1 MWPMAGRGSMVLN
14 DQLPEFDMKGTKVDL
29 LPEDIRALLHR
40 LIDSKR
46 YTSQDIADMVNTE
59 LANYAGNS
67 DVEQISKN
75 LVWREAKKMEEVA
88 NDMRRCQDYATAM
101 ADKLDLSSLGE
112 QGMLLQSMLMSAMF
126 KTTAHAM
133 SKATDDAPVD
143 IETLGDLVLSIQRLQ
158 RTANSSAVLK
168 KQLKEE
174 LLAEQK
180 AKLDTLGS
188 KGGVTAETQAAIRE
202 ALGIV

>member
-1 MWPMAGRGSMVLN
+1 
-14 DQLPEFDMKGTKVDL
+14 MKGTKVDL

-46 YTSQDIADMVNTE
+46 YTSQEIADMVNAE
-59 LANYAGNS
+59 LADYDGNS

-133 SKATDDAPVD
+133 ANATDDAPVD

-168 KQLKEE
+168 KQLKDE

-180 AKLDTLGS
+180 AKLDAIGS